1 VKILVI
7 GSGSKEHAL
16 IWKLLASEKYR
27 DLEIL
32 AIPGNKALRKFV
44 QCVEDVDINDIDRLV
59 EISIARQINL
69 VIVGESKLFK
79 KGIVDKFRSAGK
91 LVFGPSAEAC
101 EIESSNVFAKDFMM
115 RHNIPSARYACF
127 DNLNMALTFLATVS
141 FPVAIRTDKKFENEK
156 SYFVV
161 EDQKEARQILKELF
175 KPKFL
180 AVEKPRITI
189 EELIEGH
196 QFTLNFICD
205 GQRALSLLPVQGYRD
220 PQNLDIYYDRGAYA
234 PSPLITDQIMY
245 KIRHFIINPLIRG
258 LAEENKPYTGILALD
273 LTLDIKDGL
282 QVKLIQCRTN
292 FADSDAQVVL
302 PLLDEDLVE
311 VYTAVANHDLS
322 SYKDGFHKYLGS
334 ALAVNIVN
342 ETETINPLNPLQGN
356 YRLDE
361 INEHIDKL
369 STHLNGIPLVFY
381 GTKSST
387 ISPHEKAHAEIF
399 GATAVAES
407 LLDAQILAY
416 KLADTL
422 SIPAKSFKKDIGDQG
437 MI

>member
-1 VKILVI
+1 MKILVI

-27 DLEIL
+27 NLEIL

-44 QCVEDVDINDIDRLV
+44 QCVEDVDINDIDRLL
-59 EISIARQINL
+59 EIAIARQINL
-69 VIVGESKLFK
+69 TIVGESKLLA
-79 KGIVDKFRSAGK
+79 KGIVDKFNAVGK
-91 LVFGPSAEAC
+91 LIFGPNANAAQ
-101 EIESSNVFAKDFMM
+101 IESSNVFAKDFMM

-127 DNLNMALTFLATVS
+127 DNLNMALTFVSTVS
-141 FPVAIRTDKKFENEK
+141 FPVGIRIDKKFESEK
-156 SYFVV
+156 SYYIV
-161 EDQKEARQILKELF
+161 EDLKEARQVLKEIF

-180 AVEKPRITI
+180 TIEKPRITI
-189 EELIEGH
+189 EELIQGH

-205 GQRALSLLPVQGYRD
+205 GERALSLLPVQGYRD

-258 LAEENKPYTGILALD
+258 LAEEGFSYSGILALD

-334 ALAVNIVN
+334 ALAVNVVN

-356 YRLDE
+356 YKLDE
-361 INEHIDKL
+361 INEHLDKL
-369 STHLNGIPLVFY
+369 SANLNGIPLVFY
-381 GTKSST
+381 GTKTSSL
-387 ISPHEKAHAEIF
+387 SPHEKAHAEIF

-416 KLADTL
+416 KLADSL
-422 SIPAKSFKKDIGDQG
+422 SIPSKSFKKDIGDQG

>member
-1 VKILVI
+1 MKILLI

-16 IWKLLASEKYR
+16 VWKLLASEKFR

-44 QCVEDVDINDIDRLV
+44 QCIEDVDINDINRLL
-59 EISIARQINL
+59 EIAIARQINL
-69 VIVGESKLFK
+69 TIVGESKLLA
-79 KGIVDKFRSAGK
+79 KGIVNQFQEAGK
-91 LVFGPSAEAC
+91 LIFGASAQAA
-101 EIESSNVFAKDFMM
+101 EIESSNVFAKDFMI

-127 DNLNMALTFLATVS
+127 DQLNMALTFVSTVN
-141 FPVAIRTDKKFENEK
+141 FPIAIRVDKKFENEK
-156 SYFVV
+156 SFYVA
-161 EDQKEARQILKELF
+161 EDLKDARQILKDLF
-175 KPKFL
+175 KQKFL
-180 AVEKPRITI
+180 VVEKPRVTI

-196 QFTLNFICD
+196 QFTVNFICD

-220 PQNLDIYYDRGAYA
+220 PQNLDIYFDRGAYA
-234 PSPLITDQIMY
+234 PTPLITDQIMY
-245 KIRHFIINPLIRG
+245 KIRHYIINPLIRG
-258 LAEENKPYTGILALD
+258 LAQEGRPYSGILALD
-273 LTLDIKDGL
+273 LALDIKDGL
-282 QVKLIQCRTN
+282 QVKLIQCRTS

-311 VYTAVANHDLS
+311 LYSASANNDLS
-322 SYKDGFHKYLGS
+322 SYKDGLHKYLGS

-342 ETETINPLNPLQGN
+342 EAETINPLNPLQGN
-356 YRLDE
+356 YMLDE
-361 INEHIDKL
+361 INEHIDRL
-369 STHLNGIPLVFY
+369 SSSLSGIPLVFY
-381 GTKSST
+381 GTKTST

-422 SIPAKSFKKDIGDQG
+422 AIPSKSFKKDIGDQG

>member
-1 VKILVI
+1 MKILVI
-7 GSGSKEHAL
+7 GSGSKEHA
-16 IWKLLASEKYR
+16 IVWKLLASEKYR

-44 QCVEDVDINDIDRLV
+44 QCVEDVDINDVNRLL
-59 EISIARQINL
+59 EIAIARQINL
-69 VIVGESKLFK
+69 TIVGESKLLA
-79 KGIVDKFRSAGK
+79 KGIVDKFQEAGK
-91 LVFGPSAEAC
+91 LIFGPSAAAA
-101 EIESSNVFAKDFMM
+101 EIESSNVFAKDFMI

-127 DNLNMALTFLATVS
+127 DQLNMALTFVGTVN
-141 FPVAIRTDKKFENEK
+141 FPIGIRVDKKFENEK
-156 SYFVV
+156 SFYVA
-161 EDQKEARQILKELF
+161 EDLKEARQILKELF
-175 KPKFL
+175 KQKFL
-180 AVEKPRITI
+180 VVEKPRVTI

-220 PQNLDIYYDRGAYA
+220 PQNLDIYFDRGAYA
-234 PSPLITDQIMY
+234 PTPLINDQIMY

-258 LAEENKPYTGILALD
+258 LAEEGRPYSGILALD
-273 LTLDIKDGL
+273 LALDIKDGL
-282 QVKLIQCRTN
+282 QVKLIQCRTS

-311 VYTAVANHDLS
+311 LYSASANNDLG
-322 SYKDGFHKYLGS
+322 SYKDGLHKYLGS

-342 ETETINPLNPLQGN
+342 EAETINPLNPLQGN
-356 YRLDE
+356 YMLDE
-361 INEHIDKL
+361 INEHIDRL
-369 STHLNGIPLVFY
+369 SASLSGIPLVFY
-381 GTKSST
+381 GTKTST

-422 SIPAKSFKKDIGDQG
+422 AIPSKSFKKDIGDQG

>member
-16 IWKLLASEKYR
+16 VWKLLASEKYR

-44 QCVEDVDINDIDRLV
+44 QCVEDVDINDINRIL
-59 EISIARQINL
+59 EIAIARQIHL
-69 VIVGESKLFK
+69 TIVGESKLLA
-79 KGIVDKFRSAGK
+79 KGIVDKFQAAGK
-91 LVFGPSAEAC
+91 LIFGPSISAA

-127 DNLNMALTFLATVS
+127 DQLNMALTFAGTVE
-141 FPVAIRTDKKFENEK
+141 FPIGIRTDKKFENEK
-156 SYFVV
+156 SYFIA
-161 EDQKEARQILKELF
+161 EDLKEARAILKELF
-175 KPKFL
+175 KQKFL

-205 GQRALSLLPVQGYRD
+205 GKRALSLLPVQGYRD
-220 PQNLDIYYDRGAYA
+220 PQNLDIYFDRGAYA

-245 KIRHFIINPLIRG
+245 KIRHSIINPLISG
-258 LAEENKPYTGILALD
+258 LEQEGRPYSGILALD
-273 LTLDIKDGL
+273 LALDIKDRL

-302 PLLDEDLVE
+302 PLLDEDIFE
-311 VYTAVANHDLS
+311 VYSASANNDLS
-322 SYKDGFHKYLGS
+322 SFKDGFHKYLGS
-334 ALAVNIVN
+334 ALSVNIVN
-342 ETETINPLNPLQGN
+342 ESEFINPLNQLQN
-356 YRLDE
+356 SYMLDE
-361 INEHIDKL
+361 INEHMDKL
-369 STHLNGIPLVFY
+369 SSHLSGIPLVFY
-381 GTKSST
+381 GTKSSST
-387 ISPHEKAHAEIF
+387 SPREKSHAEIF

-422 SIPAKSFKKDIGDQG
+422 ALPSKSFKKDIGDQG

>member
-1 VKILVI
+1 VKILLI

-16 IWKLLASEKYR
+16 VWKLLASEKFR

-44 QCVEDVDINDIDRLV
+44 QCIEDVDINDINRLL
-59 EISIARQINL
+59 EIAIARQINL
-69 VIVGESKLFK
+69 TIVGESKLLA
-79 KGIVDKFRSAGK
+79 KGIVNQFQEAGK
-91 LVFGPSAEAC
+91 LIFGASAQAA
-101 EIESSNVFAKDFMM
+101 EIESSNVFAKDFMI

-127 DNLNMALTFLATVS
+127 DQLNMALTFVSTVN
-141 FPVAIRTDKKFENEK
+141 FPIAIRVDKKFENEK
-156 SYFVV
+156 SFYVA
-161 EDQKEARQILKELF
+161 EDLKDARQILKDLF
-175 KPKFL
+175 KQKFL
-180 AVEKPRITI
+180 VVEKPRVTI

-196 QFTLNFICD
+196 QFTVNFICD

-220 PQNLDIYYDRGAYA
+220 PQNLDIYFDRGAYA
-234 PSPLITDQIMY
+234 PTPLITDQIMY
-245 KIRHFIINPLIRG
+245 KIRHYIINPLIRG
-258 LAEENKPYTGILALD
+258 LAQEGRPYSGILALD
-273 LTLDIKDGL
+273 LALDIKDGL
-282 QVKLIQCRTN
+282 QVKLIQCRTS

-311 VYTAVANHDLS
+311 LYSASANNDLS
-322 SYKDGFHKYLGS
+322 SYKDGLHKYLGS

-342 ETETINPLNPLQGN
+342 EAETINPLNPLQGN
-356 YRLDE
+356 YMLDE
-361 INEHIDKL
+361 INEHIDRL
-369 STHLNGIPLVFY
+369 SSSLSGIPLVFY
-381 GTKSST
+381 GTKTST

-422 SIPAKSFKKDIGDQG
+422 AIPSKSFKKDIGDQG